1 MISERTIEKEMRSSY
16 IDYAMSV
23 IIGRALP
30 DIRDGLKPVQRRVLY
45 AMYDNGWTHSKPT
58 KKSARVVGEV
68 LGKFHPHGDVSVYD
82 SLVRLAQPFSM
93 RYPLIDGQ
101 GNFGSVDG
109 DSAAAMRYTEC
120 RLAPVAEELL
130 RDIDKET
137 VDFVDNFDAS
147 LKEPVVL
154 PSRIPSLLINGAS
167 GIAVGMAT
175 SMMPHN
181 LNEVT
186 EALIAMI
193 DDSGIKT
200 ERLLEI
206 IKGPDFPTG
215 GIIVGRSGI
224 TDAYTTGRGY
234 VVLRARIEEDTK
246 KNRLLVSELPYNV
259 NKATLVKNIAE
270 LSKGKN
276 FEGISEIRDESN
288 RKEGVRVV
296 IELKRGANPE
306 VMMNRLFA
314 HTQMQIKLPIINL
327 AVFRNAPK
335 LFSLRE
341 ILQNF
346 IDFRK
351 EIVTKRTV
359 FELKKAKDRL
369 EIVEGLIT
377 ALDNIERVIEI
388 IRSSSDAREASSKL
402 CGTFSMS
409 ERQSKSILE
418 MRLQSL
424 TSMERESL
432 LEEKKDLL
440 QSIEEF
446 QKILNDERELLR
458 VIKDELVEIKE
469 RYGDNRRTDIIESES
484 EVNEEELYEDRDEI
498 VLISER
504 DYMKRMASDTYVSQK
519 RGGVG
524 LIGTETKEDDNLKLM
539 VPCRTKDW
547 LLIFTSRGKAYM
559 IKAYRVP
566 EMKKHAHGLP
576 VINLLPV
583 EEDERICSAL
593 GVSQFD
599 GDLLFVTKKGVTKK
613 VALSEFSNCR
623 STGKRAVSLREEDE
637 LVSVI
642 RCDGKIMIAT
652 DAGMVVNFDSSKVRE
667 MGRSA
672 AGVRGIKLAPGNS
685 VVSALS
691 IDRKDSYIVTV
702 TEKGYGKKTPY
713 EGRYRETNRGCKGI
727 KAIRID
733 DKTGRL
739 VAMLK
744 AVEGE
749 ELMLAS
755 EKGYVIRMK
764 VEGISTQSRHARGVR
779 LMRVKK
785 GDEVKSA
792 SII

>member
-246 KNRLLVSELPYNV
+246 
-259 NKATLVKNIAE
+259 
-270 LSKGKN
+270 
-276 FEGISEIRDESN
+276 
-288 RKEGVRVV
+288 
-296 IELKRGANPE
+296 
-306 VMMNRLFA
+306 
-314 HTQMQIKLPIINL
+314 
-327 AVFRNAPK
+327 
-335 LFSLRE
+335 
-341 ILQNF
+341 
-346 IDFRK
+346 
-351 EIVTKRTV
+351 RT
-359 FELKKAKDRL
+359 
-369 EIVEGLIT
+369 
-377 ALDNIERVIEI
+377 
-388 IRSSSDAREASSKL
+388 
-402 CGTFSMS
+402 
-409 ERQSKSILE
+409 
-418 MRLQSL
+418 
-424 TSMERESL
+424 
-432 LEEKKDLL
+432 
-440 QSIEEF
+440 
-446 QKILNDERELLR
+446 
-458 VIKDELVEIKE
+458 
-469 RYGDNRRTDIIESES
+469 
-484 EVNEEELYEDRDEI
+484 
-498 VLISER
+498 
-504 DYMKRMASDTYVSQK
+504 
-519 RGGVG
+519 
-524 LIGTETKEDDNLKLM
+524 
-539 VPCRTKDW
+539 
-547 LLIFTSRGKAYM
+547 
-559 IKAYRVP
+559 
-566 EMKKHAHGLP
+566 
-576 VINLLPV
+576 
-583 EEDERICSAL
+583 
-593 GVSQFD
+593 
-599 GDLLFVTKKGVTKK
+599 
-613 VALSEFSNCR
+613 
-623 STGKRAVSLREEDE
+623 
-637 LVSVI
+637 
-642 RCDGKIMIAT
+642 
-652 DAGMVVNFDSSKVRE
+652 
-667 MGRSA
+667 
-672 AGVRGIKLAPGNS
+672 
-685 VVSALS
+685 
-691 IDRKDSYIVTV
+691 
-702 TEKGYGKKTPY
+702 
-713 EGRYRETNRGCKGI
+713 GC
-727 KAIRID
+727 
-733 DKTGRL
+733 
-739 VAMLK
+739 
-744 AVEGE
+744 
-749 ELMLAS
+749 
-755 EKGYVIRMK
+755 
-764 VEGISTQSRHARGVR
+764 
-779 LMRVKK
+779 
-785 GDEVKSA
+785 
-792 SII
+792 

>member
-359 FELKKAKDRL
+359 FELKKQRT
-369 EIVEGLIT
+369 GL
-377 ALDNIERVIEI
+377 R
-388 IRSSSDAREASSKL
+388 
-402 CGTFSMS
+402 
-409 ERQSKSILE
+409 
-418 MRLQSL
+418 
-424 TSMERESL
+424 
-432 LEEKKDLL
+432 
-440 QSIEEF
+440 
-446 QKILNDERELLR
+446 
-458 VIKDELVEIKE
+458 
-469 RYGDNRRTDIIESES
+469 
-484 EVNEEELYEDRDEI
+484 
-498 VLISER
+498 
-504 DYMKRMASDTYVSQK
+504 
-519 RGGVG
+519 
-524 LIGTETKEDDNLKLM
+524 
-539 VPCRTKDW
+539 
-547 LLIFTSRGKAYM
+547 
-559 IKAYRVP
+559 
-566 EMKKHAHGLP
+566 
-576 VINLLPV
+576 
-583 EEDERICSAL
+583 
-593 GVSQFD
+593 
-599 GDLLFVTKKGVTKK
+599 
-613 VALSEFSNCR
+613 
-623 STGKRAVSLREEDE
+623 
-637 LVSVI
+637 
-642 RCDGKIMIAT
+642 
-652 DAGMVVNFDSSKVRE
+652 
-667 MGRSA
+667 
-672 AGVRGIKLAPGNS
+672 
-685 VVSALS
+685 
-691 IDRKDSYIVTV
+691 
-702 TEKGYGKKTPY
+702 
-713 EGRYRETNRGCKGI
+713 
-727 KAIRID
+727 
-733 DKTGRL
+733 
-739 VAMLK
+739 
-744 AVEGE
+744 
-749 ELMLAS
+749 
-755 EKGYVIRMK
+755 
-764 VEGISTQSRHARGVR
+764 
-779 LMRVKK
+779 
-785 GDEVKSA
+785 
-792 SII
+792 